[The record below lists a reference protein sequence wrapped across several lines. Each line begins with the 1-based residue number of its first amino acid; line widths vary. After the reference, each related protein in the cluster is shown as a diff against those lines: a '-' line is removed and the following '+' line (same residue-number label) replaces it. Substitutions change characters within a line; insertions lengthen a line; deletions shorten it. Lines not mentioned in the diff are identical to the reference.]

1 MNQKNQSRILIV
13 SSLGWAGVLATLI
26 TGFLLYRQGPAG
38 LPSGGYGFP
47 LSWRY
52 WVEISTI
59 QYSWFAFVVD
69 VLFYMAVGY
78 ALLLI
83 LRGVRL
89 SPSSPSKEKS

>member
-1 MNQKNQSRILIV
+1 MNQETQGKILIV
-13 SSLGWAGVLATLI
+13 SSLGWVGVAATLL
-26 TGFLLYRQGPAG
+26 TGFTVYFETPGI
-38 LPSGGYGFP
+38 PSGRYGFP

-52 WVEISTI
+52 WVEISII

-83 LRGVRL
+83 LRRIPR
-89 SPSSPSKEKS
+89 SSSSPSKGKS